1 MSSSP
6 VKNAAGSS
14 MAGRSKE
21 LILQVD
27 GGSRGN
33 PGPAAIGVVIK
44 DKNGKVIKQ
53 IGEVIGELTNNVAEY
68 RALLRALEEA
78 RALGAGAIEIRS
90 DSELLVSQLQGKYR
104 VKSPDLGP
112 LHLEAT
118 RLLREFSHWSAK
130 RVSRGENAAADALV
144 NQALNNAF
152 PESSHE
158 FSAIIEQENKKLY
171 VAKVPALPGVKGYG
185 ATRSEALEMARAE
198 VIERIRELRT
208 QGRPIPK
215 EERIRV
221 RVRGDLVG

>member
-1 MSSSP
+1 MP
-6 VKNAAGSS
+6 A
-14 MAGRSKE
+14 RSKS

-78 RALGAGAIEIRS
+78 RSLRADSVEIRS
-90 DSELLVSQLQGKYR
+90 DSELLVSQLQGKFR

-118 RLLREFSHWSAK
+118 RLLRSFQNWAAK

-144 NQALNNAF
+144 NRSLDQAF
-152 PESSHE
+152 PESSLE
-158 FSAIIEQENKKLY
+158 FSAVIEQENKKLY
-171 VAKVPALPGVKGYG
+171 VARVPALPGVKGYG
-185 ATRSEALEMARAE
+185 ATRSEALEMAREE

-221 RVRGDLVG
+221 RVSGDLVG

>member
-1 MSSSP
+1 
-6 VKNAAGSS
+6 

-21 LILQVD
+21 LTLQVD

-68 RALLRALEEA
+68 RALVRALEEA
-78 RALGAGAIEIRS
+78 QSLGAGAIEIRS
-90 DSELLVSQLQGKYR
+90 DSELLVSQLQGKFR

-118 RLLREFSHWSAK
+118 RLLREFSRWSAK

-144 NQALNNAF
+144 NQALNDAF

-185 ATRSEALEMARAE
+185 ATRSEALEDARTAA
-198 VIERIRELRT
+198 IEYVKDLRVA
-208 QGRPIPK
+208 GKKIPK

-221 RVRGDLVG
+221 RLSGDSIE

>member
-1 MSSSP
+1 
-6 VKNAAGSS
+6 
-14 MAGRSKE
+14 MAGRKH

-68 RALLRALEEA
+68 RALVRALEEA
-78 RALGAGAIEIRS
+78 RSMPADSVEIRS

-118 RLLREFSHWSAK
+118 RLLRSFKNWTAK

-144 NQALNNAF
+144 NQALNHAF
-152 PESSHE
+152 PESSLE
-158 FSAIIEQENKKLY
+158 FSAIIEQEDKKLY
-171 VAKVPALPGVKGYG
+171 VARVPALPGVKGYG
-185 ATRSEALEMARAE
+185 ATRSEALEMARGE